1 MTAFDTIVV
10 GLKSCYNRIRIKSTV
25 IHSEF
30 RRGVPKMA
38 KLFKQSKANAKPLQA
53 KGIPNIWI
61 KTNQALIAALTL
73 VSLLTQNW
81 WLLTL
86 VFFVQVIAYRFGIQ
100 YNLFI
105 RLTKVFWQNRLD
117 VNDVQAYELARFNQ
131 TLAVIMLF
139 AASISGAAGFPIG
152 AYIFGGMV
160 TAAATAAVL
169 GYCIGCT
176 IYFQY
181 KQFKARR
188 SS

>member
-1 MTAFDTIVV
+1 
-10 GLKSCYNRIRIKSTV
+10 
-25 IHSEF
+25 
-30 RRGVPKMA
+30 MA

-53 KGIPNIWI
+53 KGIPMIWI
-61 KTNQALIAALTL
+61 KTNQTLIALLTL
-73 VSLLTQNW
+73 ISLLTQNW
-81 WLLTL
+81 WLLTA

-100 YNLFI
+100 YNIFI
-105 RLTKVFWQNRLD
+105 RFTKIIWQNRLD
-117 VNDVQAYELARFNQ
+117 VNNVQSYELARFNQ

-139 AASISGAAGFPIG
+139 AAAVSGALGFKAGAF
-152 AYIFGGMV
+152 IFGGMV

-188 SS
+188 SA